1 MSGTTGNP
9 PDQQALWVQSYERR
23 PGEDVAAAAEPSA
36 FVEECAPLVP
46 PGSRILELG
55 CGEGT
60 DATAFAAL
68 GHDVTATDFVASVIM
83 RNRERYAG
91 EARLEFRLMRI
102 DEPFPFADGAFD
114 AVYAHLTLLYFTAAV
129 TTSVFR
135 EIHRVLRPGGLLMFA
150 CKADRDPLYGRGVR
164 IEPDMFEL
172 DGKVRHFFSEA
183 YARACLAE
191 GFALDRLESRTG
203 RLYGAPSA
211 WITAIAHAT

>member
-1 MSGTTGNP
+1 MSGKP
-9 PDQQALWVQSYERR
+9 PDQQALWTQSYERR
-23 PGEDVAAAAEPSA
+23 PGEDAAAAVEPSA
-36 FVEECAPLVP
+36 FFGECTPLVP

-68 GHDVTATDFVASVIM
+68 GHDVTATDFVAGLIA
-83 RNRERYAG
+83 RNRERHG
-91 EARLEFRLMRI
+91 GDPRLDFRLLRI
-102 DEPFPFADGAFD
+102 DEPFPFGEGAFD
-114 AVYAHLTLLYFTAAV
+114 AVYAHLTLHYFTAAV

-135 EIHRVLRPGGLLMFA
+135 EIRRVLRPGGLLMFA
-150 CKADRDPLYGRGVR
+150 CKSDRDPLYGRGVR
-164 IEPDMFEL
+164 IEPDMFKL

-191 GFALDRLESRTG
+191 GFALDRLESRSG

-211 WITAIAHAT
+211 WITTIARATG